1 MGRQEPA
8 VKRKPAGEV
17 HSFSQSRTP
26 GPAHDG
32 GAGASC
38 FCTEMAVV
46 LRMTLP
52 CPTGQ
57 GTLWGRGAALLAPLG
72 QGRFGRSRAGSW
84 GFGVFAVDGSFRV
97 HGNLLPAREK
107 RWARWSCLSTSE
119 QNHVSGGE
127 RRALPAPAQ
136 GTKVD
141 CQARATVSKKTSKG
155 ESQPRRL
162 RGLWLIKSRTRSNSA

>member
-1 MGRQEPA
+1 
-8 VKRKPAGEV
+8 
-17 HSFSQSRTP
+17 
-26 GPAHDG
+26 
-32 GAGASC
+32 
-38 FCTEMAVV
+38 MAVV

-136 GTKVD
+136 GTNPLRIPLAAAQK
-141 CQARATVSKKTSKG
+141 AFPHNESRAAPAPEPSGGLRSFFQSKT
-155 ESQPRRL
+155 QQ
-162 RGLWLIKSRTRSNSA
+162 RTPVPFLPGQGFGRIYAAALAGGTTA